1 MKPSVNTSGA
11 GGPERREVAD
21 DPYLLAK
28 VSPWTLREKI
38 WRALWMLIGRPLLRL
53 SWNSLDTNYIAT
65 FAADTNKAIVLD
77 IRMPALP
84 VAELGGHTAAVNG
97 VVWAPHSAC
106 HICTVSDDYQA
117 LIWDL
122 SSLPKAVEDPILA
135 YTAEAEISNVA
146 WSASLCDW
154 VNIAFGSKLQVLR
167 V

>member
-1 MKPSVNTSGA
+1 M
-11 GGPERREVAD
+11 GGPVGGG
-21 DPYLLAK
+21 
-28 VSPWTLREKI
+28 
-38 WRALWMLIGRPLLRL
+38 ALGGGV
-53 SWNSLDTNYIAT
+53 DGGG
-65 FAADTNKAIVLD
+65 
-77 IRMPALP
+77 ALG
-84 VAELGGHTAAVNG
+84 GGHTAAVNG

-106 HICTVSDDYQA
+106 HICTVGDDYQA

-154 VNIAFGSKLQVLR
+154 VNIAYGNKLQVLR